1 MYKRCTYE
9 TSHDKVSLDKTSHGQ
24 NVPRDKTSQGTK
36 YSLPTHVTTTLYISY
51 QEVKVGSSS
60 KLLKQ
65 VEGQEGDQGVLGGL
79 DKVVLE
85 KG

>member
-1 MYKRCTYE
+1 MSPSQLFHDLNYLKYE
-9 TSHDKVSLDKTSHGQ
+9 QAEKV
-24 NVPRDKTSQGTK
+24 
-36 YSLPTHVTTTLYISY
+36 
-51 QEVKVGSSS
+51 EVGCPLE
-60 KLLKQ
+60 LLKQ